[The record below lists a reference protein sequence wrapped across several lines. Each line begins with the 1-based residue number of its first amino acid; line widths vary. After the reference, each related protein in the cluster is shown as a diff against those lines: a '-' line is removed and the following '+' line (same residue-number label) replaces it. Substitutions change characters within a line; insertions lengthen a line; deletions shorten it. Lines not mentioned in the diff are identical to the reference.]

1 MEPLYLSLV
10 RTFKIY
16 SDERRPCSLQIVM
29 KMVAFSRE
37 RYFSS
42 ISLGFFFLLIWDIFC
57 SFQLVKISCLT
68 WELCITYEMTK
79 HVGQNRLKNG
89 HSESIVRISI
99 SFIANF
105 SSPGSTKEKFCSVSQ
120 FPRLNFSCSIALT
133 VPFQPNLL
141 QG

>member
-29 KMVAFSRE
+29 MMVAFSRE
-37 RYFSS
+37 RDFSS

-99 SFIANF
+99 RFIANL
-105 SSPGSTKEKFCSVSQ
+105 SSPGSTRTNFVQ
-120 FPRLNFSCSIALT
+120 FRNFL
-133 VPFQPNLL
+133 V
-141 QG
+141 

>member
-1 MEPLYLSLV
+1 MEQLYLSLV

-57 SFQLVKISCLT
+57 SFQLVQISCLT
-68 WELCITYEMTK
+68 WQLWITYEMTN
-79 HVGQNRLKNG
+79 HVGRNRLKNG

-99 SFIANF
+99 SFIANL
-105 SSPGSTKEKFCSVSQ
+105 SSQGSTRPNFVQ
-120 FPRLNFSCSIALT
+120 FHNFL
-133 VPFQPNLL
+133 V
-141 QG
+141 

>member
-29 KMVAFSRE
+29 MMVAFSRE
-37 RYFSS
+37 RDFSS

-68 WELCITYEMTK
+68 WELCITYEMTN
-79 HVGQNRLKNG
+79 HVGRNRLKNG

-99 SFIANF
+99 SFIANL
-105 SSPGSTKEKFCSVSQ
+105 SSQGSTRPNFVQ
-120 FPRLNFSCSIALT
+120 FHNFL
-133 VPFQPNLL
+133 V
-141 QG
+141 